1 MKEIKGKEK
10 EWRKEGRKEEKRRG
24 RYGNE
29 KKNHAFFF
37 FFRFIFYL
45 DHFLKSLLNLLQYYF
60 HFMLCFF
67 FLATRHVE
75 MLAPRPGTKPK
86 TPALKGEVLT
96 IGPPGKSQKN
106 QN

>member
-10 EWRKEGRKEEKRRG
+10 EWRKQGRKEEKRRG

-37 FFRFIFYL
+37 QIYFLSGRFFKVIIEFFTILLPFYA
-45 DHFLKSLLNLLQYYF
+45 S
-60 HFMLCFF
+60 F

-75 MLAPRPGTKPK
+75 MLAP
-86 TPALKGEVLT
+86 
-96 IGPPGKSQKN
+96 
-106 QN
+106 

>member
-29 KKNHAFFF
+29 KKNHALFF

-67 FLATRHVE
+67 FWPQG
-75 MLAPRPGTKPK
+75 M
-86 TPALKGEVLT
+86 
-96 IGPPGKSQKN
+96 
-106 QN
+106 